1 MIIGIDASRANIR
14 ERTGTEQYS
23 FQIIRHLTARDRTN
37 RFILYVKEK
46 PLDDLLNLGPHVSI
60 RVLRWPP
67 RFLWSQLRLSF
78 EMLVRRPDVLFVPA
92 HTIPLFHP
100 RNTVTTIHDLGF
112 ERNIDLYGRQTIG
125 GRGLRGMLLNIVA
138 RILTL
143 GRYGGT
149 ELDYH
154 RWSARFAAR
163 HARHLITVSE
173 FSKREIIERYHVE
186 TTRISAIYHGFEP
199 ETYQRPSPSS
209 IDRTLFVHS
218 LRPPYVY
225 FIGRLERKKNILA
238 LVRAFAA
245 AHALMPDLSLVL
257 IGKIGLGWEEAAA
270 FIAQHGL
277 EDSVRVL
284 GWQPDD
290 VVTPIIA
297 GADALVFLSE
307 YEGFGLPVLESFAI
321 GTPVIAA
328 TRGSI
333 PEISGD
339 AALLVD
345 PHDPGAVSRAIC
357 DLHTD
362 TTLKHTLVAR
372 GHERTKAFSWD
383 IAAQKTHAILI
394 GRQ

>member
-23 FQIIRHLTARDRTN
+23 FQIIRHLAARDRTN

-46 PLDDLLNLGPHVSI
+46 PLDELLNLGPQVSI

-92 HTIPLFHP
+92 HTIPLIHP

-112 ERNIDLYGRQTIG
+112 ERNADLYGSGSIG
-125 GRGLRGMLLNIVA
+125 GRGPKGTLLNIVA

-154 RWSARFAAR
+154 RWSAQLAAR

-173 FSKREIIERYHVE
+173 FSKREIIDRYHVE
-186 TTRISAIYHGFEP
+186 NSRISVIYHGFEP
-199 ETYQRPSPSS
+199 ETYRQPSPSS
-209 IDRTLFVHS
+209 IDRALSTYS
-218 LRPPYVY
+218 IRPPYLY
-225 FIGRLERKKNILA
+225 FIGRLEKKKNVLA
-238 LVRAFAA
+238 LVRAFAE
-245 AHALMPDLSLVL
+245 AHSLIPDLSLVL
-257 IGKIGLGWEEAAA
+257 IGKIGLGWKEAGT
-270 FIAQHGL
+270 FIAHHGL
-277 EDSVRVL
+277 EDSVRIL
-284 GWQPDD
+284 GWQPDK

-321 GTPVIAA
+321 GTPVIAS

-345 PHDPGAVSRAIC
+345 PHDPAAVARAIC
-357 DLHTD
+357 SLHAD
-362 TTLKHTLVAR
+362 PTLRHTLVAR
-372 GHERTKAFSWD
+372 GYERAKAFSWD
-383 IAAQKTHAILI
+383 IAAKQTHAILTSH
-394 GRQ
+394 Q